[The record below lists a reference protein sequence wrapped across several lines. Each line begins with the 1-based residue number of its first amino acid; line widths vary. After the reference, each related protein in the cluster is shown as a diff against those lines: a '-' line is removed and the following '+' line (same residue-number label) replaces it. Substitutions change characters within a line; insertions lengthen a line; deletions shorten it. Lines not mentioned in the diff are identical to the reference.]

1 MILETRSEQACFGGK
16 IGFYSH
22 ASTATGTVMRFGV
35 YQPPQVR
42 HGKVPALYYLA
53 GLTCNEET
61 FFIKAGALKL
71 ASELGLML
79 VTSDTSPRGLNL
91 PGEADAWD
99 FGLAAGFYLDAV
111 AEPWCHHYRMGSYVD
126 QELPALIEANFPAN
140 DRRGIFGHSMGGHGA
155 LVTALRNPA
164 HWHSASA
171 FAPIANPCAVPWG
184 EKAFGN
190 YLGDDRERWKNWDA
204 AELMQRR
211 AYPQPIL
218 VDQGAADQFLTAQL
232 QPQSLQAAAAV
243 SGQALTLRMREGYDH
258 SYWFVQTFID
268 DHLRHHAKILL

>member
-1 MILETRSEQACFGGK
+1 
-16 IGFYSH
+16 
-22 ASTATGTVMRFGV
+22 
-35 YQPPQVR
+35 
-42 HGKVPALYYLA
+42 
-53 GLTCNEET
+53 
-61 FFIKAGALKL
+61 
-71 ASELGLML
+71 
-79 VTSDTSPRGLNL
+79 
-91 PGEADAWD
+91 
-99 FGLAAGFYLDAV
+99 
-111 AEPWCHHYRMGSYVD
+111 
-126 QELPALIEANFPAN
+126 
-140 DRRGIFGHSMGGHGA
+140 
-155 LVTALRNPA
+155 
-164 HWHSASA
+164 
-171 FAPIANPCAVPWG
+171 VPWG

-211 AYPQPIL
+211 AYPRPIL

>member
-22 ASTATGTVMRFGV
+22 ASTATGTTMRFGV
-35 YQPPQVR
+35 YQPPQAAYGR
-42 HGKVPALYYLA
+42 VPALVYLA

-61 FFIKAGALKL
+61 FFIKACALKL

-79 VTSDTSPRGLNL
+79 VTADTSPRGLNL

-99 FGLAAGFYLDAV
+99 FGLAAGFYLDAS
-111 AEPWCHHYRMGSYVD
+111 AEPWGRHYRMGSYVD

-140 DRRGIFGHSMGGHGA
+140 ERRGIFGHSMGGHGA
-155 LVTALRNPA
+155 LITALRNPA
-164 HWHSASA
+164 RWHSASA
-171 FAPIANPCAVPWG
+171 FAPISNPSAVTWG

-190 YLGDDRERWKNWDA
+190 YLGADREQWKNWDA
-204 AELMQRR
+204 AELMRRR
-211 AYPQPIL
+211 AHPQPIL

-232 QPQSLQAAAAV
+232 KPESLQAAAAI
-243 SGQALTLRMREGYDH
+243 SGQELTLRMHEGYDH

-268 DHLRHHAKILL
+268 DHLRHHAKSLL